1 MNITKRNIED
11 IYDKDIL
18 RLQNLQNSLNGDVR
32 KLKFDLSSALE
43 DYQESGGGKRSSSGS
58 SENLENLILEVQEEV
73 RQMKKKSMN
82 IHGLSDSFRNEL
94 NSMTIDIDELNKEK
108 QANAIQIEQ
117 LKRHISQLEVEKITI
132 TIITIIMII
141 TISIIITRWKRLRRM
156 NPGLRILVKS
166 WSSWK
171 HLPVERAKG

>member
-117 LKRHISQLEVEKITI
+117 LKRHISQLEVEKI
-132 TIITIIMII
+132 IITIIILII